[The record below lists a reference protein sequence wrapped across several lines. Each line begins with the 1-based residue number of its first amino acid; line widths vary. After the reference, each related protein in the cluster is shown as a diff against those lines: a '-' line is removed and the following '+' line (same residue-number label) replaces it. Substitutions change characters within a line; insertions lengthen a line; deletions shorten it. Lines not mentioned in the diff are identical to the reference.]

1 MIDIDYNKM
10 YEEVFVKITIQ
21 KEFEQYKITQNEIN
35 YKLTKE
41 NEELIEYLK
50 NIIKKIKIK

>member
-21 KEFEQYKITQNEIN
+21 KEYEQYKITQNEIN